1 MIQKLIEN
9 RKYLSKLDETWPES
23 GRVDRSGDA
32 GRRPRAKF
40 EPKRVRKT
48 TKYQNKQKK
57 GYHGLR
63 NRSTA
68 SQKVQEIWN
77 QMRTWMVGRGT

>member
-1 MIQKLIEN
+1 MYIQKLIEN

-40 EPKRVRKT
+40 EPTRVNKT
-48 TKYQNKQKK
+48 KK
-57 GYHGLR
+57 
-63 NRSTA
+63 
-68 SQKVQEIWN
+68 
-77 QMRTWMVGRGT
+77 

>member
-1 MIQKLIEN
+1 MIEN

-40 EPKRVRKT
+40 EPKRVKKAKT
-48 TKYQNKQKK
+48 NNKSKINK
-57 GYHGLR
+57 LR
-63 NRSTA
+63 TLTPWEYMARA
-68 SQKVQEIWN
+68 Y
-77 QMRTWMVGRGT
+77 MVYLL